1 MASGGRL
8 AGSMAWACQTGVRRV
23 GGRVDGGVALLVWG
37 YKDGSGK
44 VPDAGCHR
52 SRPVERLKGIGE
64 WLGSGSTCVRGG
76 CV

>member
-1 MASGGRL
+1 MVSGGRL

-23 GGRVDGGVALLVWG
+23 GGRVAGSVALLVWG

-52 SRPVERLKGIGE
+52 SRPVGE
-64 WLGSGSTCVRGG
+64 AEGDW
-76 CV
+76 